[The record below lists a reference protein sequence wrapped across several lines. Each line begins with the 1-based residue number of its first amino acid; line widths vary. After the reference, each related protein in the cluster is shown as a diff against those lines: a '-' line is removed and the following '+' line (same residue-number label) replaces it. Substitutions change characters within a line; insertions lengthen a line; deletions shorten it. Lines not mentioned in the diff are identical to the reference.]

1 MQIFISPTLVA
12 HFRATLRPGETTI
25 EKRRRKKMKRI
36 DMLDAI
42 AKMLVHLSDEN
53 LKTVYEFVLTISK

>member
-1 MQIFISPTLVA
+1 
-12 HFRATLRPGETTI
+12 
-25 EKRRRKKMKRI
+25 MKRI